1 MRSLYGRLHRRYG
14 KKITGAERQAFV
26 AEKRAP
32 QERKPAAAIETM
44 RLALDV
50 TARPRVAI
58 VGGGLAGLMAACELV
73 DYCDVTVF
81 EARDRFGGRVWSRPR
96 SSGLVEA
103 GGELLGY
110 NHPIWLNLA
119 KEFELGL
126 SVITSDSNFDALDL
140 EMPLY
145 LDGKKRSDRTL
156 LHVFEEMT
164 DAFNSMSRRA
174 EGIDPQKPW
183 RATNAEKLDQRPLS
197 DWIANLNCSRLTKI
211 AIEEQFTNDAGQTTD
226 QQSFLANLAVVKGG
240 ALPKQRNAF
249 FTQTETLRCSEGND
263 ALAKRL
269 ADKTHERGG
278 KAHISTPVHA
288 IHIDEDHV
296 IVEAEGNEPKVV
308 DYVILA
314 IPPSLWPAAENP
326 TIAITPELP
335 RDYYVTMGKA
345 VKYLSPLKR
354 RFWIK
359 DGLAPTAT
367 SNQFGVT
374 WEGTDNQIAAP
385 GSDVELNLFAGGPVA
400 QDALNQLEA
409 GGTTAVDQFY
419 RARIGAVYPGYAAS
433 LSKPPDFMAWPHDP
447 WTRAGYS
454 CPAPG
459 EVCRAGPLLAK
470 AFHKRLFFAGEHT
483 CFAYFG
489 YMEGALQSGKRAASD
504 LLKAIFRRRN
514 GMST

>member
-1 MRSLYGRLHRRYG
+1 MRKNERL
-14 KKITGAERQAFV
+14 
-26 AEKRAP
+26 KR
-32 QERKPAAAIETM
+32 EPAAAIETM
-44 RLALDV
+44 RLALAV

-73 DYCDVTVF
+73 DYCDVTVY

-103 GGELLGY
+103 GGELIGY

-140 EMPLY
+140 ELPLY

-174 EGIDPQKPW
+174 EGIDPHKPW
-183 RATNAEKLDQRPLS
+183 ACDQCRETGPEAALGLDRGSKLFSTHKNRDRRAIYQRRRP
-197 DWIANLNCSRLTKI
+197 DRR
-211 AIEEQFTNDAGQTTD
+211 D

-240 ALPKQRNAF
+240 ALRKQRNAF

-288 IHIDEDHV
+288 IHIDENHV
-296 IVEAEGNEPKVV
+296 IVEAEGNEPKIV

-314 IPPSLWPAAENP
+314 IPPSLWPAAEDP

-345 VKYLSPLKR
+345 VKYLRVCPERSC
-354 RFWIK
+354 WI
-359 DGLAPTAT
+359 A
-367 SNQFGVT
+367 
-374 WEGTDNQIAAP
+374 
-385 GSDVELNLFAGGPVA
+385 
-400 QDALNQLEA
+400 
-409 GGTTAVDQFY
+409 
-419 RARIGAVYPGYAAS
+419 
-433 LSKPPDFMAWPHDP
+433 
-447 WTRAGYS
+447 
-454 CPAPG
+454 
-459 EVCRAGPLLAK
+459 
-470 AFHKRLFFAGEHT
+470 
-483 CFAYFG
+483 
-489 YMEGALQSGKRAASD
+489 
-504 LLKAIFRRRN
+504 
-514 GMST
+514 